1 MLDWTDRSTAVL
13 FGDGAAGVLIEAAET
28 PHFLNEKL
36 QADGQRWAA
45 LTSGYTINESPFYQG
60 HEQASKTLQM
70 DGRGIFD
77 FAIKDVSQNILSV
90 VTDETVDYHLLH
102 QANERIVEK
111 IARKTRFPAT
121 KFLTNMAKYGNTS
134 AASIPILL
142 DEAVEWDLN
151 FRFPTT
157 RGANRIWRRLNMGL
171 TAPNAVKNCSHIN
184 EENDYFGGIYTW
196 YSKKFKQLSWKN

>member
-13 FGDGAAGVLIEAAET
+13 FGDGAAGVLIEEAET

-70 DGRGIFD
+70 EGRSIFD
-77 FAIKDVSQNILSV
+77 FAIKDVSQNILSL
-90 VTDETVDYHLLH
+90 VTDETVDYLLLH
-102 QANERIVEK
+102 QANVRIIDK
-111 IARKTRFPAT
+111 IARKTKISRE
-121 KFLTNMAKYGNTS
+121 KFLTNMDKYVNTS

-142 DEAVEWDLN
+142 DEAVENGTLILGSQQRVVLTG
-151 FRFPTT
+151 F
-157 RGANRIWRRLNMGL
+157 GGGL
-171 TAPNAVKNCSHIN
+171 TWGSLLL
-184 EENDYFGGIYTW
+184 T
-196 YSKKFKQLSWKN
+196 L